1 MASLRKQTSKAG
13 KVSYLVDFRDP
24 QGKRLKKCFPNK
36 TDAKAFLCKVLEAR
50 TGVLPWQP

>member
-1 MASLRKQTSKAG
+1 VATVRKQTNKSG

-36 TDAKAFLCKVLEAR
+36 TDAKAFLCKVIEAKA
-50 TGVLPWQP
+50 GIHPWAS